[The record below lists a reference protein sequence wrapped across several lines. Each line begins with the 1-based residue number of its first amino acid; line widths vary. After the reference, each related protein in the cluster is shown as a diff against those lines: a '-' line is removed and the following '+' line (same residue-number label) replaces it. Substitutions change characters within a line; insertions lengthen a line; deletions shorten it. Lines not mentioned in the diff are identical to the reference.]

1 MMLDDNNDRD
11 DDDDEAQYVIGDG
24 NIGSPPVSKV
34 LLLVEVCCLVFNKL
48 ETLILQPVQ
57 SFFSSPLCQV

>member
-11 DDDDEAQYVIGDG
+11 DDDDEAQYVSGDG

-34 LLLVEVCCLVFNKL
+34 HL
-48 ETLILQPVQ
+48 
-57 SFFSSPLCQV
+57 